1 MIGGG
6 LEGSG
11 PSLPLCAASQHR
23 FTAPTERT
31 PSKGSASNGH
41 PVGETTTSRTST
53 TTRTSTIAV
62 NGERQTAKT
71 EVRKQN
77 AEPGDDNPKTEPKRD
92 IKGEDRG

>member
-41 PVGETTTSRTST
+41 PVVAMTVRHRLDVCMTAFQPGFPQIKFSSMSITWIRAST
-53 TTRTSTIAV
+53 LL
-62 NGERQTAKT
+62 RQ
-71 EVRKQN
+71 
-77 AEPGDDNPKTEPKRD
+77 
-92 IKGEDRG
+92 